1 MTIAVDRPFA
11 PMVELKIKKGGKGN
25 MPSRG
30 ERTTIS
36 TPGAPKAI
44 GPYAQAVKFGDLLFV
59 SGMIPIDPKTNEMS
73 RGSFEEQVTLVLEN
87 IKAVVEAGGMTL
99 KNVLKTSVFLSDM
112 NHFGKFN
119 EIYNRYFAEILPA
132 RETIQVARLPR
143 DASIEISMICG
154 K

>member
-1 MTIAVDRPFA
+1 MSSGGRRTI
-11 PMVELKIKKGGKGN
+11 
-25 MPSRG
+25 
-30 ERTTIS
+30 IS

-59 SGMIPIDPKTNEMS
+59 SGMIPIDPITNEMS
-73 RGSFEEQVTLVLEN
+73 GGNFEGQVTLVLEN

-99 KNVLKTSVFLSDM
+99 KNVLKASVFLSDM
-112 NHFGKFN
+112 NNFGKFN
-119 EIYNRYFAEILPA
+119 EIYNRYFADILPA

-143 DASIEISMICG
+143 DASIEISVVCG

>member
-1 MTIAVDRPFA
+1 MSSDGNR
-11 PMVELKIKKGGKGN
+11 KI
-25 MPSRG
+25 
-30 ERTTIS
+30 IS
-36 TPGAPKAI
+36 TTGAPKAI

-73 RGSFEEQVTLVLEN
+73 KGSFEEQVTLELEN

-99 KNVLKTSVFLSDM
+99 KNVLKASVFLSDM

-119 EIYNRYFAEILPA
+119 EIYNGYFADVLPA
-132 RETIQVARLPR
+132 RETVQVARLPR
-143 DASIEISMICG
+143 DASIEISVICG

>member
-1 MTIAVDRPFA
+1 MSS
-11 PMVELKIKKGGKGN
+11 G
-25 MPSRG
+25 G
-30 ERTTIS
+30 ERTIIS

-73 RGSFEEQVTLVLEN
+73 GGSFGEQVQLVLEN

-119 EIYNRYFAEILPA
+119 EIYNNYFADILPA

-143 DASIEISMICG
+143 DASIEISVICG